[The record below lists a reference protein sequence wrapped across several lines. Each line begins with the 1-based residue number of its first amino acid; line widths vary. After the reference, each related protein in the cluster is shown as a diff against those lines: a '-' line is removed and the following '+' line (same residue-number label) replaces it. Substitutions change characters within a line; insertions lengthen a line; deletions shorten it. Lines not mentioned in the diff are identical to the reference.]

1 MFLVQGDT
9 RKAWG
14 NMARRIRGKRMQT
27 MSFMKKFDQSV
38 AELKAAAEPH
48 LRRLY
53 QEAVKGYINFRK
65 RGTILLKAFCHNAI
79 NTCMGLSLKSFAALT
94 LVPAVVVFF
103 AVDVSSKGE
112 RDAVQLRAAIAAQLA
127 HSRMNTNQ
135 AAAAQAAAAA
145 QQQQQQHAAQIG
157 IANASLLQQ
166 AADVKKIVPPIL
178 PSEAFMSFVGDK
190 ETPRDADAYLKE
202 GLKAAKQIEPAA
214 GGR

>member
-1 MFLVQGDT
+1 
-9 RKAWG
+9 
-14 NMARRIRGKRMQT
+14 MARRIRGKRMQT
-27 MSFMKKFDQSV
+27 MSFMKKFDQSF

-53 QEAVKGYINFRK
+53 KEAVNGYINFRK

-94 LVPAVVVFF
+94 LVPAVVLLF

-127 HSRMNTNQ
+127 HSRMNTSQ

-145 QQQQQQHAAQIG
+145 QQQQHATQIG
-157 IANASLLQQ
+157 AANAALLQQ

-190 ETPRDADAYLKE
+190 ETPRDADEYLKE

>member
-9 RKAWG
+9 RSTG
-14 NMARRIRGKRMQT
+14 EQMRRIRGKRMQT
-27 MSFMKKFDQSV
+27 MSFMKKFDQSF

-53 QEAVKGYINFRK
+53 KEAVNGYINFRK

-94 LVPAVVVFF
+94 LVPAVVLLF

-127 HSRMNTNQ
+127 HSRMNTSQ

-145 QQQQQQHAAQIG
+145 QQQQQQRATQIG
-157 IANASLLQQ
+157 AANAALLQQ

-178 PSEAFMSFVGDK
+178 PREAFMSFVGDK
-190 ETPRDADAYLKE
+190 ETPRDADEYLKE
-202 GLKAAKQIEPAA
+202 GMKAAKQIEPAA